1 MPDDLGSLDPGARLM
16 ARQEEVHGTMLERI
30 LEEEPAYR
38 RLSPAELADVTAL
51 IVRNS
56 RLMAAAL
63 SGHRVQREQLVYVS
77 EHVRNRVRV
86 GIPLEAVLQAYRTAM
101 NVFWEECTAEVA
113 RLGLSRDAAVEVA
126 RRLSEAMDTL
136 TTHAAATYVREESRL
151 RALSDKAA
159 RDFLEA
165 LLRGDPAV
173 LRDEPH
179 HAAPGLDPQG
189 DLLVI
194 VGRVSTEEHS
204 LTRALDTA
212 AGALGDALAT
222 RRVSPLVV
230 VRDRAIVAVVGA
242 AAADVEE
249 ADHQAERLL
258 AARAALLADTGI
270 DLHCG
275 ISSRRAGFAQVAAG
289 YEEAALAVSRAS
301 DRRPVVSLAA
311 LPALQH
317 LLMGATGTT
326 RGLLREKAGV
336 LAAHKPDAMIALRQ
350 TLSGFADADM
360 NITRAAA
367 ALHIH
372 ENTLRYRLRRIREQ
386 SGHDPQ
392 TFHGLV
398 ELLCL
403 LEVVE
408 DA

>member
-1 MPDDLGSLDPGARLM
+1 MTDTAPSLDPGARLM
-16 ARQEEVHGTMLERI
+16 ARHDEVVGTMLERI

-63 SGHRVQREQLVYVS
+63 SGHRVQREQLAYVS

-101 NVFWEECTAEVA
+101 NVFWEESTAEVA
-113 RLGLSRDAAVEVA
+113 RLGLSRDGAVEVA

-159 RDFLEA
+159 RDLLEA
-165 LLRGDPAV
+165 LLRGDPSV
-173 LRDEPH
+173 LLDEPH

-194 VGRVSTEEHS
+194 VGRVSTEEQP

-212 AGALGDALAT
+212 ARARGDALAT
-222 RRVSPLVV
+222 RRVSPLLV
-230 VRDRAIVAVVGA
+230 VRDRAVVAVVGA
-242 AAADVEE
+242 AASDVED
-249 ADHQAERLL
+249 ADHLAERLL
-258 AARAALLADTGI
+258 AARAALLAETGI

-275 ISSRRAGFAQVAAG
+275 ISSRCAGFAQVAAA
-289 YEEAALAVSRAS
+289 YDEAALAVSRAT

-311 LPALQH
+311 LPALAH

-336 LAAHKPDAMIALRQ
+336 LPIHKPDAMLALRQ
-350 TLSGFADADM
+350 TLTGFADADM

>member
-1 MPDDLGSLDPGARLM
+1 M
-16 ARQEEVHGTMLERI
+16 ARHDEVVGTMLERI

-63 SGHRVQREQLVYVS
+63 SGHRVQREQLAYVS

-101 NVFWEECTAEVA
+101 NVFWEESTAEVA

-159 RDFLEA
+159 RDLLEA
-165 LLRGDPAV
+165 LLRGDPSV
-173 LRDEPH
+173 LLDEPH

-194 VGRVSTEEHS
+194 VGRVSTEEQP

-212 AGALGDALAT
+212 ARALGDALAT
-222 RRVSPLVV
+222 RRVSPLLV
-230 VRDRAIVAVVGA
+230 VRDRAVVAVVGA
-242 AAADVEE
+242 AASDVED

-258 AARAALLADTGI
+258 AARAALLAETGI

-275 ISSRRAGFAQVAAG
+275 ISSRCAGFAQVAAA
-289 YEEAALAVSRAS
+289 YDEAALAVSRAT

-311 LPALQH
+311 LPALAH

-336 LAAHKPDAMIALRQ
+336 LPTHKPDALLALRQ
-350 TLSGFADADM
+350 TLTGFADADM

-408 DA
+408 EA